1 MMMAEPLSFKDFKEK
16 FSHIKIEEMIVY
28 ELYLIIHYLKENEQT
43 QVIEILKQEIADTQA
58 ILEMLSEK
66 LKGWS

>member
-1 MMMAEPLSFKDFKEK
+1 MMMTEPLSFKDFKEK

-43 QVIEILKQEIADTQA
+43 QVIEILKQEIADTQV